1 MSELPEGWVET
12 TLGEVASFKYGKMPK
27 KPNIVLKGY
36 PIYSGYRYVGF
47 YPTTNC
53 PKESLIVVARGVGG
67 TGDVK
72 ICKDDCHLTNLS
84 ILIDNDATKLDRKFV
99 YYKYSLRNLKYLD
112 SGSAQSQITISDL
125 QSLEISYP
133 ALNEQKS
140 IADTL
145 SSFDGKIELLR
156 EQNKTLETLAQT
168 IFKEWFVKFNFPD
181 ATGEM
186 IDSELGEI
194 PKGWRVGKLED
205 IVTNIRESLK
215 AKDNIQD
222 RKYIPIDNIPM
233 KQLGLDSYSPIEN
246 AKSSL
251 VGFEPGDI
259 LFGAMRCYFHRVC
272 FSTVKGVTRT
282 TVMILRP
289 KKKLFFEFSLLL
301 INQNKSVDYANQ
313 NSKGTTMP
321 YAVWDGAFADMPI
334 TIPPEEMAI
343 KFSNLTSPMLA
354 KIQKNIS
361 QIEVLSKTR
370 DALLPKLMSGIV
382 RANT

>member
-1 MSELPEGWVET
+1 
-12 TLGEVASFKYGKMPK
+12 
-27 KPNIVLKGY
+27 
-36 PIYSGYRYVGF
+36 
-47 YPTTNC
+47 
-53 PKESLIVVARGVGG
+53 
-67 TGDVK
+67 
-72 ICKDDCHLTNLS
+72 
-84 ILIDNDATKLDRKFV
+84 
-99 YYKYSLRNLKYLD
+99 
-112 SGSAQSQITISDL
+112 
-125 QSLEISYP
+125 
-133 ALNEQKS
+133 
-140 IADTL
+140 
-145 SSFDGKIELLR
+145 
-156 EQNKTLETLAQT
+156 
-168 IFKEWFVKFNFPD
+168 
-181 ATGEM
+181 M